1 MSNNQNATQ
10 VEEFDSGLLQDGHV
24 NRKIVGL
31 DDECHLSDRRHV
43 NQSPLNSDCD
53 IIKFEE
59 TSS

>member
-1 MSNNQNATQ
+1 MNNNQNVTQ
-10 VEEFDSGLLQDGHV
+10 VEGSDSGLLQDGHV
-24 NRKIVGL
+24 NHEIVGL